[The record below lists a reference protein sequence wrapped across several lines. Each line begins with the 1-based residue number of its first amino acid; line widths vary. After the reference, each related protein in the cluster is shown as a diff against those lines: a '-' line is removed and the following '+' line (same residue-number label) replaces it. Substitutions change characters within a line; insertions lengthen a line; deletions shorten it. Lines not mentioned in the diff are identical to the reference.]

1 MLTKE
6 TQIKVPDNIDN
17 LFFCG
22 DIHANLDYIKYFI
35 KTGVG
40 FKNKISNSCII
51 LCGDVGLGF
60 APKLEE
66 QKLNELKKICEKQN
80 CVIFLI
86 RGNHKLFVLLMRNH
100 QMKLG

>member
-40 FKNKISNSCII
+40 FKNKTSNSCII

-60 APKLEE
+60 TPKLEE
-66 QKLNELKKICEKQN
+66 QKLSELKKICEKQN

>member
-22 DIHANLDYIKYFI
+22 DIHANLDYLKYFI

-60 APKLEE
+60 TPKLEE
-66 QKLNELKKICEKQN
+66 QKLSELKKFARSKTVWFFN
-80 CVIFLI
+80 K
-86 RGNHKLFVLLMRNH
+86 R
-100 QMKLG
+100 

>member
-22 DIHANLDYIKYFI
+22 DIHANLDYLKYFI

-60 APKLEE
+60 TPKLEE
-66 QKLNELKKICEKQN
+66 QKLSELKKICEKQYW
-80 CVIFLI
+80 VSFLI
-86 RGNHKLFVLLMRNH
+86 SGNHKLFVLLMRNH

>member
-22 DIHANLDYIKYFI
+22 DIHANLDYLKYFI

-60 APKLEE
+60 TPKLEE
-66 QKLNELKKICEKQN
+66 QKLSELEKICEKQN

>member
-22 DIHANLDYIKYFI
+22 DIHANLDYLKYFI

-60 APKLEE
+60 TPKLEE
-66 QKLNELKKICEKQN
+66 QKLSELKKFARSKT
-80 CVIFLI
+80 VWF
-86 RGNHKLFVLLMRNH
+86 F
-100 QMKLG
+100 

>member
-6 TQIKVPDNIDN
+6 TRIKIPDDIDN
-17 LFFCG
+17 LCFCG
-22 DIHANLDYIKYFI
+22 DIHGNLDYLKYFI

-66 QKLNELKKICEKQN
+66 QKLSELKRFARSKT
-80 CVIFLI
+80 V
-86 RGNHKLFVLLMRNH
+86 
-100 QMKLG
+100 

>member
-22 DIHANLDYIKYFI
+22 DIHANLDYLKYFI

-60 APKLEE
+60 TPKLEE
-66 QKLNELKKICEKQN
+66 QKLSKLKKICEKQN

>member
-22 DIHANLDYIKYFI
+22 DIHANLDYLKYFI

-60 APKLEE
+60 TPKLEE
-66 QKLNELKKICEKQN
+66 QKLSELKKICEKQN
-80 CVIFLI
+80 YVILLI